1 MKIGRDEKV
10 SLTSTVDRRRPLEN
24 LSLVDVDY
32 ENLSLVDINHL
43 KTSVWSSTGR
53 RRPLENLSLVD
64 VDHWKTSVWLTSMST
79 LSTSIFTDVFIRP

>member
-53 RRPLENLSLVD
+53 R
-64 VDHWKTSVWLTSMST
+64 
-79 LSTSIFTDVFIRP
+79 